1 MRQRKQRGLV
11 ELLKVMRGEIQGGE
25 HTVKRRKTLKLTVD
39 SHELLMIRS
48 TGQLIR
54 NTEQQQ
60 QLPCSEC
67 AGQMVVSEQAIA
79 LVGVSSRVLHR
90 EIEAGIIHFAE
101 TSEGSLL
108 VCLNSLFET
117 RRKARLASGKSFDEE
132 QQKEQE
138 P

>member
-1 MRQRKQRGLV
+1 M

-39 SHELLMIRS
+39 SHELLMIRN
-48 TGQLIR
+48 TGQLIG
-54 NTEQQQ
+54 NTEQRQ

-90 EIEAGIIHFAE
+90 EIEAGVIHFAE
-101 TSEGSLL
+101 TAEGSLL
-108 VCLNSLFET
+108 VCLNSLLLRKREVPAATNDRLSKDT
-117 RRKARLASGKSFDEE
+117 RGTRNN
-132 QQKEQE
+132 QH
-138 P
+138 

>member
-1 MRQRKQRGLV
+1 V

-39 SHELLMIRS
+39 SHELLMIRN
-48 TGQLIR
+48 TGQLIG
-54 NTEQQQ
+54 NTEQRQ

-90 EIEAGIIHFAE
+90 EIEAGVIHFAE
-101 TSEGSLL
+101 TAEGSLL
-108 VCLNSLFET
+108 VCLNSLLLRKREVPAATNDRLSKDT
-117 RRKARLASGKSFDEE
+117 RGTRNN
-132 QQKEQE
+132 QH
-138 P
+138 

>member
-1 MRQRKQRGLV
+1 V

-39 SHELLMIRS
+39 SHELLMIRN

-54 NTEQQQ
+54 NTEQRQQ
-60 QLPCSEC
+60 PPCSEC

-90 EIEAGIIHFAE
+90 EIEAGIIHFVE
-101 TSEGSLL
+101 TAEGSLL
-108 VCLNSLFET
+108 VCLNSLMLRKREVPAATDDRLREDTHGT
-117 RRKARLASGKSFDEE
+117 RNNKH
-132 QQKEQE
+132 
-138 P
+138 